1 MKFITFIVGF
11 VLLVPFFIY
20 IQRNSLKV
28 KLRKINKTR
37 SRFTKDDF
45 VIYFEAR
52 GYDPEIAEIAYDEIM
67 EWIVLKNFTLMPDDN
82 LHLLC
87 DFRDFDDMDFIHEV
101 CSGLGYKMPDQHVLD
116 ELNEKYNEFT
126 PEYLIDLLQNH
137 ASKHPLQPHAVV
149 R

>member
-1 MKFITFIVGF
+1 MKFISLMVGF
-11 VLLVPFFIY
+11 VVLVSFFIY

-28 KLRKINKTR
+28 KLRKINKNR

-52 GYDPEIAEIAYDEIM
+52 GYDAEIAEVAYDAIM
-67 EWIVLKNFTLMPDDN
+67 EWIVLKNFTLLPDDN

-101 CSGLGYKMPDQHVLD
+101 CSGMGYKMPDQHVLD
-116 ELNEKYNEFT
+116 ELNGKYDEFT
-126 PEYLIDLLQNH
+126 PEYLIDLLQHH
-137 ASKHPLQPHAVV
+137 ASKHPLHQHATV